1 MKKFLDKKMKHE
13 IINMIKILGI
23 GMSELIM
30 DFDLDSIIFNSIE
43 WDNTDNKVYL
53 HIFEEDEF
61 DITYDFDDLDIDAQM
76 EIYITLASIL
86 YN

>member
-30 DFDLDSIIFNSIE
+30 DFDLDSATFNSIE
-43 WDNTDNKVYL
+43 WDSSDNKVYL
-53 HIFEEDEF
+53 HIFEEGDF
-61 DITYDFDDLDIDAQM
+61 DITYDFEDLDVDDQM

>member
-1 MKKFLDKKMKHE
+1 MKKFLERKMKHE

-53 HIFEEDEF
+53 HIFEDDDF
-61 DITYDFDDLDIDAQM
+61 DITYDFDDLDVDTQM